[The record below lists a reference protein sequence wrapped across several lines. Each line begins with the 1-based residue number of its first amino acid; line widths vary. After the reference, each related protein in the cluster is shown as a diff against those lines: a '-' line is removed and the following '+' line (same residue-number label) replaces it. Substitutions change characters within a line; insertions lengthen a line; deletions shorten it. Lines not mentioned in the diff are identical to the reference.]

1 MAVTADCIVGF
12 PGETDADFRL
22 TMDLIEQTAFDGVF
36 SFCFSPRKYARAS
49 LLPGA
54 VARDVALARLHEL
67 QDRQKSITRE
77 IFSGMEGSV
86 VEVLVEGRSK
96 NSSAEMTGRTRTNRI
111 VNFRG
116 APDLIGKLVDVK
128 IVKGYA
134 NSLRGA
140 WVGNR
145 KGGMTC

>member
-1 MAVTADCIVGF
+1 
-12 PGETDADFRL
+12 
-22 TMDLIEQTAFDGVF
+22 
-36 SFCFSPRKYARAS
+36 
-49 LLPGA
+49 